1 MSDRISYSK
10 LFRMVNPIRQG
21 FVQGDIYVT
30 KKFLFVTVSVSVLSA
45 IGLGLV

>member
-10 LFRMVNPIRQG
+10 LFRIVNPILQG

-30 KKFLFVTVSVSVLSA
+30 KKFLFVTVSVLSA